1 MSSLLAITH
10 PILSVDNNTPLW
22 ENLDMSPKHV
32 YFMSTLSF
40 IAEKFFSGQNPGL
53 VEFVT
58 ISRYIDITIPTL
70 LTQILT
76 ILN

>member
-1 MSSLLAITH
+1 
-10 PILSVDNNTPLW
+10 
-22 ENLDMSPKHV
+22 MSPKHV